1 MLESLH
7 GGALIIEVHMK
18 LVDPTEPPARFIPEN
33 PFACGAILG
42 MFMDQDSADIVIEV
56 KGKHFHAHRFV
67 VQKCSTILADADLP
81 IQLTNV
87 SPDIFHHLMYYMYG
101 GEIADNEMKLHAKE
115 IINAADVYGV
125 VNLKLDAEVHFVEAT
140 TFTMENVL
148 DHLRYAE
155 SVNLALLKEAAM
167 KFIVKNKIEAA
178 ETLSFEHAP
187 KTFVK
192 DLLITCASGEGN
204 SNNKL
209 DRMPVDELRRD
220 CHLKRLD
227 FQGSREVLIAA
238 LKKKQRT
245 S

>member
-7 GGALIIEVHMK
+7 NGALIIEVHMK
-18 LVDPTEPPARFIPEN
+18 LVDPTKPPARFIPEN

-125 VNLKLDAEVHFVEAT
+125 VNLKLDAE
-140 TFTMENVL
+140 
-148 DHLRYAE
+148 
-155 SVNLALLKEAAM
+155 
-167 KFIVKNKIEAA
+167 
-178 ETLSFEHAP
+178 TLSFEHAP

-209 DRMPVDELRRD
+209 DRMPVNELRRD